1 MGMLVNLFEKDDF
14 QDLDEDSEEEMD
26 QQINT
31 KPQVNLFFY

>member
-31 KPQVNLFFY
+31 KPQ